1 MKATGTWKGGYRT
14 QLRDDRGHDVTVD
27 LPKDEGGGDLGT
39 SALELSVLSLAGCIS
54 TIFTLVAERR
64 RLRFE
69 AMSVELD
76 AARPQGSRTIAS
88 VEGTLHVV
96 TTASAEDVATALN
109 ITLRTCPVGVLYE
122 QAHVPVR
129 VRPIVVA
136 PEPGVGERSP

>member
-1 MKATGTWKGGYRT
+1 M
-14 QLRDDRGHDVTVD
+14 
-27 LPKDEGGGDLGT
+27 
-39 SALELSVLSLAGCIS
+39 LSLAGCIS

-76 AARPQGSRTIAS
+76 AARPQGSGTIAS